1 MNNYAGSA
9 DTVSS
14 TSETASESQK
24 SPKQLQRPAKPQENI
39 YDPWTI

>member
-14 TSETASESQK
+14 TSETASES
-24 SPKQLQRPAKPQENI
+24 PKESQTASMASKTSGEHL
-39 YDPWTI
+39 